1 MLDKTIE
8 INYNIQKSDDRR
20 GKNRRRIMKK
30 KLLLIT
36 LLFTVLCI
44 SLSACTL
51 VYPGTYKFESMKYTS
66 PLGGTTE
73 YKIGDS
79 FLGTEITKESV
90 VLELKSDNTCEIT
103 VSLGSLL
110 SYSTTG
116 TWEVNAED
124 SSKVDIKTSVV
135 TTTSEFN
142 LGKLIYTD
150 GGFVFTLT
158 RF

>member
-1 MLDKTIE
+1 
-8 INYNIQKSDDRR
+8 
-20 GKNRRRIMKK
+20 
-30 KLLLIT
+30 
-36 LLFTVLCI
+36 
-44 SLSACTL
+44 
-51 VYPGTYKFESMKYTS
+51 MKYTS

-124 SSKVDIKTSVV
+124 SSKVDIKTSVI